1 MKKFFTK
8 QRAALALTAALT
20 VGIVGGMFAA
30 SGQPTFSDVP
40 TNHWAYSYVERAADN
55 GWVNGVGNGKFAP
68 SNTLTFAEFYTMIV
82 PVFAADKLEA
92 YQAPAG
98 SQWWQSYMYVG
109 GENLPSQTI
118 SFDTFYGGGTGR
130 PDHGYELQDSIDK
143 RATEAIPRSDAI
155 TIMWQV
161 LKMNGLDEQVP
172 GVEEARAKI
181 EAKEGGLPLI
191 VDTSV
196 PVCYAAGLISGDQN
210 GNLNLDNT
218 LTRAEGCTMLCN
230 LADYVSEHGG
240 EVSTKPVNPG
250 ETTEPT
256 TPTDPDDNETTNP
269 GTSDGGLGQKLSS
282 GATAAA
288 GVLESIKKDDAYP
301 TYGNSDVVSNNGYF
315 TGATNVEIGN
325 ASLQYAFLDLVNEV
339 RVAEGHA
346 PLSWVSS
353 DAAEEH
359 TLQRCYELVSDFSH
373 DRPEGRFAAEVC
385 AEGSINVQRAFNVWM
400 NSPAH
405 KASLLSD
412 TYSYMSAARSGGNGS
427 SYWIICLWTDN
438 NMDLAERYAY
448 NNYDYT
454 SLVN

>member
-8 QRAALALTAALT
+8 KRVALALTAAMA
-20 VGIVGGMFAA
+20 VSIIGGMFAA
-30 SGQPTFSDVP
+30 SGSPTFSDVP
-40 TNHWAYSYVERAADN
+40 TNHWAYSYVERAAEN

-68 SNTLTFAEFYTMIV
+68 NNTLTFAEFYTMIV

-240 EVSTKPVNPG
+240 DVSTKPVNPG

-256 TPTDPDDNETTNP
+256 NPSDEPTNP
-269 GTSDGGLGQKLSS
+269 SGELGQKLSS

-315 TGATNVEIGN
+315 TGATNAEIGN
-325 ASLQYAFLDLVNEV
+325 ASLQYALLDMVNEA

-346 PLSWVSS
+346 PLTWISS
-353 DAAEEH
+353 DAAEEFS
-359 TLQRCYELVSDFSH
+359 LVRANELVSNYSH
-373 DRPEGRFAAEVC
+373 DRPKGSFSGEVC
-385 AEGSINVQRAFNVWM
+385 AKGYAAVPQAFNGWM
-400 NSPAH
+400 NSSAH
-405 KASLLSD
+405 KAILMSD
-412 TYSYMSAARSGGNGS
+412 TYSYMSAARAGGNGS
-427 SYWIICLWTDN
+427 SYWVICLWTDN
-438 NMDLAERYAY
+438 NIDLAERYAY

-454 SLVN
+454 SLVS

>member
-1 MKKFFTK
+1 MKK
-8 QRAALALTAALT
+8 RILSLALSVCLCAGLSAPAMAA
-20 VGIVGGMFAA
+20 G
-30 SGQPTFSDVP
+30 PTFSDVP
-40 TNHWAYSYVERAADN
+40 ASHWAYSYVERAADN

-68 SNTLTFAEFYTMIV
+68 GNTLTFAEFYTMIV
-82 PVFAADKLEA
+82 PVFAADELDA

-98 SQWWQSYMYVG
+98 SKWWQSYMYVG
-109 GENLPSQTI
+109 GQNLPSQTI

-181 EAKEGGLPLI
+181 EADLGILPLI
-191 VDTSV
+191 VEDSV
-196 PVCYAAGLISGDQN
+196 PVCYAAGLISGDEN

-240 EVSTKPVNPG
+240 EVSTKPANPG
-250 ETTEPT
+250 ETTDPGDEPT
-256 TPTDPDDNETTNP
+256 NP
-269 GTSDGGLGQKLSS
+269 SGELGQKLSS

-288 GVLESIKKDDAYP
+288 GVLSSIGKDDAYP

-315 TGATNVEIGN
+315 TGATNVDIGN
-325 ASLQYAFLDLVNEV
+325 ASLQYAFLDMVNEA

-346 PLSWVSS
+346 PLAWVGS

-359 TLQRCYELVSDFSH
+359 SLQRCQELVSDYTHERPKGKFTGEVISH
-373 DRPEGRFAAEVC
+373 STGSYNAQMIFDDWMASPGHKQTLMSDSCSYMTAA
-385 AEGSINVQRAFNVWM
+385 
-400 NSPAH
+400 
-405 KASLLSD
+405 KAS
-412 TYSYMSAARSGGNGS
+412 SGRDG
-427 SYWIICLWTDN
+427 YWIICVWD
-438 NMDLAERYAY
+438 DIGVELAEQFST
-448 NNYDYT
+448 NNYDY
-454 SLVN
+454 SEFIDG

>member
-1 MKKFFTK
+1 MKKCLSLCL
-8 QRAALALTAALT
+8 ALALCLGLSAPAWAA
-20 VGIVGGMFAA
+20 G
-30 SGQPTFSDVP
+30 PTFPDVP
-40 TNHWAYSYVERAADN
+40 ESHWAYSYVERAAEN
-55 GWVNGVGNGKFAP
+55 GWVNGIGNGKFAP
-68 SNTLTFAEFYTMIV
+68 NNTLTFAEFYTMIV
-82 PVFAADKLEA
+82 PVFAADKLAA

-172 GVEEARAKI
+172 GVEEAKAKI
-181 EAKEGGLPLI
+181 EAQEGGLPLI

-196 PVCYAAGLISGDQN
+196 PVCYAAGLISGDEN

-240 EVSTKPVNPG
+240 DVSTKPVNPG

-256 TPTDPDDNETTNP
+256 NPSDEPTNP
-269 GTSDGGLGQKLSS
+269 SGELGQKLSS

-315 TGATNVEIGN
+315 TGATNAEIGN
-325 ASLQYAFLDLVNEV
+325 ASLQYAFLELVNEA
-339 RVAEGHA
+339 RVAEGHT
-346 PLSWVSS
+346 PLTWVSS

-373 DRPEGRFAAEVC
+373 DRPEGRFATEVC

-427 SYWIICLWTDN
+427 SYWIICLWSDN
-438 NMDLAERYAY
+438 GVSLVERWSS

-454 SLVN
+454 SAVS

>member
-1 MKKFFTK
+1 MKKRILSLALSVCLCAGLSAPA
-8 QRAALALTAALT
+8 RAA
-20 VGIVGGMFAA
+20 G
-30 SGQPTFSDVP
+30 PTFSDVP
-40 TNHWAYSYVERAADN
+40 ANHWAYSYVERAADN
-55 GWVNGVGNGKFAP
+55 GWVNGIGNGKFAP
-68 SNTLTFAEFYTMIV
+68 GNTLTFAEFYTMIV
-82 PVFAADKLEA
+82 PVFAADELDA

-98 SQWWQSYMYVG
+98 SKWWQSYMYVG
-109 GENLPSQTI
+109 GQNLPSQTI

-172 GVEEARAKI
+172 GVEEARAEI
-181 EAKEGGLPLI
+181 EADLGILPLI
-191 VDTSV
+191 VEDSV

-250 ETTEPT
+250 ETTEPSN
-256 TPTDPDDNETTNP
+256 PSNEPTNP
-269 GTSDGGLGQKLSS
+269 SGEMGQKLSS

-288 GVLESIKKDDAYP
+288 GVLDSIGKDDAYP

-315 TGATNVEIGN
+315 TGATNAEIGN
-325 ASLQYAFLDLVNEV
+325 ASLQYAFLELVNEA

-346 PLSWVSS
+346 PLTWISS
-353 DAAEEH
+353 DAAEEFS
-359 TLQRCYELVSDFSH
+359 LVRANELVSNYSH
-373 DRPEGRFAAEVC
+373 DRPEGSFAGEV
-385 AEGSINVQRAFNVWM
+385 INHTTGNYTAQKVFDSWM

-405 KASLLSD
+405 KAILMSD
-412 TYSYMSAARSGGNGS
+412 TYSYMSAAMASSGRDG
-427 SYWIICLWTDN
+427 YWVICLWRDN
-438 NMDLAERYAY
+438 GVSRVEQWSH
-448 NNYDYT
+448 NNYDYR
-454 SLVN
+454 SAVS

>member
-8 QRAALALTAALT
+8 QRAALALTA
-20 VGIVGGMFAA
+20 VMVVSIIGGMFAA

-40 TNHWAYSYVERAADN
+40 TNHWAYSYVERAAEN
-55 GWVNGVGNGKFAP
+55 GWVNGIGNGKFAP
-68 SNTLTFAEFYTMIV
+68 NNTLTFAEFYTMIV
-82 PVFAADKLEA
+82 PVFAADKLAA

-172 GVEEARAKI
+172 GVEEAKAKI
-181 EAKEGGLPLI
+181 EAQEGGLPLI

-196 PVCYAAGLISGDQN
+196 PVCYAAGLISGDEN

-240 EVSTKPVNPG
+240 DVSTKPVNPG

-256 TPTDPDDNETTNP
+256 NPSDEPTNP
-269 GTSDGGLGQKLSS
+269 SGELGQKLSS

-315 TGATNVEIGN
+315 TGATNAEIGN
-325 ASLQYAFLDLVNEV
+325 ASLQYALLDMVNEA

-346 PLSWVSS
+346 PLTWISS
-353 DAAEEH
+353 DAAEEFS
-359 TLQRCYELVSDFSH
+359 LVRANELVSNYSH
-373 DRPEGRFAAEVC
+373 DRPKGSFSGEVC
-385 AEGSINVQRAFNVWM
+385 AKGYAAVPQAFNGWM
-400 NSPAH
+400 NSSAH
-405 KASLLSD
+405 KAILMSD
-412 TYSYMSAARSGGNGS
+412 TYSYMSAARAGGNGS
-427 SYWIICLWTDN
+427 SYWVICLWTDN
-438 NMDLAERYAY
+438 NIDLAERYAY

-454 SLVN
+454 SLVK

>member
-1 MKKFFTK
+1 MKKRILSLALSVCLCAGLSAPA
-8 QRAALALTAALT
+8 RAA
-20 VGIVGGMFAA
+20 G
-30 SGQPTFSDVP
+30 PTFSDVP
-40 TNHWAYSYVERAADN
+40 ANHWAYSYVERAADN
-55 GWVNGVGNGKFAP
+55 GWVNGIGNGKFAP
-68 SNTLTFAEFYTMIV
+68 GNTLTFAEFYTMIV
-82 PVFAADKLEA
+82 PVFAADELDA

-118 SFDTFYGGGTGR
+118 SFDTFYGGGSGR

-143 RATEAIPRSDAI
+143 RATESIPRSDAI

-161 LKMNGLDEQVP
+161 LKKNGLDEQVP
-172 GVEEARAKI
+172 GVEEARAEI
-181 EAKEGGLPLI
+181 EADLGILPLI

-196 PVCYAAGLISGDQN
+196 PVCYAAGLISGDEN

-240 EVSTKPVNPG
+240 EVSTKPTNPG

-256 TPTDPDDNETTNP
+256 DPSDEPTNP
-269 GTSDGGLGQKLSS
+269 SGELGQKLSS

-288 GVLESIKKDDAYP
+288 GVLDSIGKDDAYP

-315 TGATNVEIGN
+315 TGATNAEIGN
-325 ASLQYAFLDLVNEV
+325 ASLQYALLDMVNEA

-346 PLSWVSS
+346 PLTWVSS
-353 DAAEEH
+353 DAAEEF
-359 TLQRCYELVSDFSH
+359 TLIRANELVSNYSH
-373 DRPEGRFAAEVC
+373 ERPEGSFSGEVC
-385 AEGSINVQRAFNVWM
+385 AKGYAAVPQAFNGWM

-405 KASLLSD
+405 RAILMGD
-412 TYSYMSAARSGGNGS
+412 NTYMSAARAGGNGS
-427 SYWIICLWTDN
+427 SYWVICLWTDN
-438 NMDLAERYAY
+438 EIRLVEEWSY
-448 NNYDYT
+448 NNYDYR
-454 SLVN
+454 SAVS